1 MTPKD
6 IKKINEA
13 FDIEYELY
21 TKEEDEAFKELDSS
35 LNRKRQIS
43 ERQVIHDLTDNLR
56 QCRNSTLEEVALKFE
71 TMTAFGKD
79 TMDSFAAY
87 IRNMKT

>member
-1 MTPKD
+1 M
-6 IKKINEA
+6 I
-13 FDIEYELY
+13 
-21 TKEEDEAFKELDSS
+21 EEDDDIQDYISNSS

-43 ERQVIHDLTDNLR
+43 DSQLIHDLTDNLR

-87 IRNMKT
+87 VRNMKN

>member
-1 MTPKD
+1 MT
-6 IKKINEA
+6 
-13 FDIEYELY
+13 L
-21 TKEEDEAFKELDSS
+21 EEDEAFKELDSR

-87 IRNMKT
+87 VRNMKN